1 MIAIVP
7 PPAAASSDE
16 LQPAR
21 PVSPSAITAAAAIT
35 LYLRSIT
42 YLFPRVLVFPCV
54 VRWIMKRFS
63 VSVGAPIFVVFLL
76 LQPQQ

>member
-7 PPAAASSDE
+7 PAESPDE

-21 PVSPSAITAAAAIT
+21 PVSPSARAAVAAIT

-42 YLFPRVLVFPCV
+42 YLL
-54 VRWIMKRFS
+54 S
-63 VSVGAPIFVVFLL
+63 
-76 LQPQQ
+76 